1 MILIITHK
9 EDFTADFIIKKLND
23 RGINYYRLNCEDV
36 DKETYSFENNKNFNF
51 NINGI
56 NSFDSVWFRR
66 PKLPDLKNVNEA
78 EKLYL
83 LNDYDTLLDNIYQ
96 VIDSKR
102 WLSHPKYVYEAENKI
117 LQLKIAQNIGFK
129 IPDTIITNNHKK
141 LSDFIIKHQNNVI
154 IKPIRQGRFLQ
165 NEGFK
170 TIFTNKIDNDKIKS
184 LKDFDLTPSIFQEY
198 VSKEY
203 EIRVTVVANKVF
215 SAKVNSQLKD
225 ETKIDWR
232 KEKIP
237 FEIYDLPK
245 SICDKCIEI
254 TKHLNLSFGAID
266 IIKNK
271 NGDYIFLEINPN
283 GQWVWLEM
291 DAGLNISNEII
302 KFLTSEL

>member
-9 EDFTADFIIKKLND
+9 EDFTADFIIEKLND
-23 RGINYYRLNCEDV
+23 SGVNYYRLNCEDI
-36 DKETYSFENNKNFNF
+36 DNETYSFENDEYFTFNT
-51 NINGI
+51 NGTK
-56 NSFDSVWFRR
+56 SFDSVWFRR
-66 PKLPDLKNVNEA
+66 PKLPDLKNISGA

-102 WLSHPKYVYEAENKI
+102 WLSHPKFVYRAENKI
-117 LQLKIAQNIGFK
+117 LQLKIAQKIGFK
-129 IPDTIITNNHKK
+129 IPDTIITNNHNK
-141 LSDFIIKHQNNVI
+141 LREFILKHHNNVI
-154 IKPIRQGRFLQ
+154 IKPIRQGRFIHR
-165 NEGFK
+165 EGFK
-170 TIFTNKIDNDKIKS
+170 TIFTNKIDIEKIK
-184 LKDFDLTPSIFQEY
+184 LLTDFDLTPSIFQEY

-203 EIRVTVVANKVF
+203 EVRVTVVENKVF
-215 SAKVNSQLKD
+215 SAKVNSQLKN

-237 FEIYDLPK
+237 FEKYDLPK
-245 SICDKCIEI
+245 SIGDKCIEL

-266 IIKNK
+266 LIKNK
-271 NGDYIFLEINPN
+271 KGDYIFLEINPN

-291 DAGLNISNEII
+291 DAGISISDEII